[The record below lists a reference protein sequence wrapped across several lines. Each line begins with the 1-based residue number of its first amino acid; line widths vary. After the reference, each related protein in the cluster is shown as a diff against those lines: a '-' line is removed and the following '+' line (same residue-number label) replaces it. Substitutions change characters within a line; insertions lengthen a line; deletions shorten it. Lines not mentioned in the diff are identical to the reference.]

1 MGWSFGNKEGESLM
15 KTAAGTALG
24 EEIARGV
31 EGVARLDRRT
41 KNLVKRLRPGEI
53 AVIDHTDI
61 DRVSAESLIEAAP
74 ALVVNA
80 ACSITGSY
88 PNLGPL
94 MIIASGIGIVDEVG
108 QAIFDLAGDGTPMRV
123 EDGVVYIEGE
133 RVARG
138 NILNL
143 PEIEARIEESKRR
156 LGKHLGDFASN
167 TMELL
172 EAEKEILLESVDLP
186 HIKTRFTG
194 RHALIVVRG
203 QDHKRDLAAL
213 RSYIREMKPVLVAVD
228 GGADALLEM
237 KYRPRMV
244 VGDMDSV
251 SDEALVCGAELVV
264 HGYQDGRAPGLARL
278 ETLGLPS
285 VTFHYPGTSED
296 IAMLIA
302 YEKGA
307 ELIVVVGGHTN
318 LMDFL
323 EKDRKG
329 MASTFLVRLRV
340 GSALMDAKG
349 VSQIYHQRV
358 RGWHLALMALAA
370 LITVVII
377 IAFSDPVR
385 QFFVLL
391 AMRLQV
397 WLMKLQHLI

>member
-1 MGWSFGNKEGESLM
+1 M
-15 KTAAGTALG
+15 KTATEIPPSANAG
-24 EEIARGV
+24 GV
-31 EGVARLDRRT
+31 EGAAKLDRRT
-41 KNLVKRLRPGEI
+41 KNLVKRLRPGDI

-61 DRVSAESLIEAAP
+61 DRVSAESLIEAEP
-74 ALVVNA
+74 AIVINA
-80 ACSITGSY
+80 ACSITGAY

-94 MIIASGIGIVDEVG
+94 MLIASGISIVDEVG
-108 QAIFDLAGDGTPMRV
+108 PAIFEQLSEGTQVRVAGG
-123 EDGVVYIEGE
+123 EIYIEGE
-133 RVARG
+133 KIARG

-143 PEIEARIEESKRR
+143 PEIESRIEESKLR
-156 LGKHLGDFASN
+156 LGKHLGDFAAN

-172 EAEKEILLESVDLP
+172 EAEKEILLESVELP
-186 HIKTRFTG
+186 FITTRFAG

-237 KYRPRMV
+237 KYTPQILI
-244 VGDMDSV
+244 GDMDSV
-251 SDEALVCGAELVV
+251 SDAALGCGAELVV

-278 ETLGLPS
+278 EKMELPS

-318 LMDFL
+318 LIDFL

-358 RGWHLALMALAA
+358 RGWHLALMVLAA
-370 LITVVII
+370 LITAVII
-377 IAFSDPVR
+377 IALSEPVR
-385 QFFVLL
+385 QFFVLIAL
-391 AMRLQV
+391 RLQV